1 MISYKGWC
9 NSITST
15 NTSTS
20 TNTNTNSS
28 SSDMK
33 QYYLQVYKYN
43 CNDKLMVTWN
53 NCNHSTVEAETDE
66 AQFHHSAWHHESTV
80 SAATLGGQSTYCKT
94 QSGICTCSMG
104 MIWLSSSRVWT
115 YLTLS
120 MNFTLHKTPAT
131 SYRKQSS
138 GFVMISACS
147 WISLPPIITL
157 SACRLVKIIN

>member
-20 TNTNTNSS
+20 TNTNTNSG

-66 AQFHHSAWHHESTV
+66 AQFHHSAYDITSQLSQQRPLVVRALTAKHSRG
-80 SAATLGGQSTYCKT
+80 SARAPWEW
-94 QSGICTCSMG
+94 SGWVHPGCEHTWPYPWTSHCIKHQQQVTGSRVQVLWWFLHAAGYLCH
-104 MIWLSSSRVWT
+104 LSS
-115 YLTLS
+115 LS
-120 MNFTLHKTPAT
+120 LHA
-131 SYRKQSS
+131 
-138 GFVMISACS
+138 V
-147 WISLPPIITL
+147 
-157 SACRLVKIIN
+157 